1 MKQKLSLNAE
11 NSSAIKKKFAHFM
24 ELEVL
29 IQRSYEPITN
39 PVLYIYLKIK

>member
-1 MKQKLSLNAE
+1 MEQKLSLNAE
-11 NSSAIKKKFAHFM
+11 NSSAIKKIAHFM